1 MLHATLKTASEAFS
15 KLLKKDYQKLQ
26 LSPKEE
32 KMKVLPEQ
40 ILTWLKSTFGQE
52 KTETGTD
59 KKRTFRGVVAAMR
72 IIYGFKGKKLSLHQ
86 SGKNKKKIKK

>member
-1 MLHATLKTASEAFS
+1 
-15 KLLKKDYQKLQ
+15 
-26 LSPKEE
+26 
-32 KMKVLPEQ
+32 MKVLPEQ

-52 KTETGTD
+52 KTDTGTD

-86 SGKNKKKIKK
+86 SGKSKEQTRAEFIQNKLFFIPKYNTAITFIFFLNK

>member
-1 MLHATLKTASEAFS
+1 M
-15 KLLKKDYQKLQ
+15 LKKDYQRLQ

-52 KTETGTD
+52 KTEIGTD

-86 SGKNKKKIKK
+86 SGKSKKKIIFKNYNFYFKFSR